1 MWRLILYRLGKF
13 QDRRSII
20 IYCTMG
26 GRNLVPVWH
35 CFHDVLHPM
44 LRLGCAQFGLCCK
57 WVLFPLKNRTC
68 LTMWFWIL
76 HLHLH
81 RPFWQEKQ
89 KKKNLLDERER
100 QEEECCAVVVPS
112 INLKREEHRRKQID
126 LWWIPPILS
135 RLPSI
140 FPITGTKGNE
150 NPLQISIPD
159 LTTDSIL
166 RNRWNLSEL
175 SRRTKQP
182 ICRVV
187 DVS

>member
-26 GRNLVPVWH
+26 GRNVGPVWH

-68 LTMWFWIL
+68 STMWFWIL

-81 RPFWQEKQ
+81 QPFWQEE
-89 KKKNLLDERER
+89 KKKPTWWEGKTGRR
-100 QEEECCAVVVPS
+100 VMCRCCP
-112 INLKREEHRRKQID
+112 INKLKREEHRRKQID
-126 LWWIPPILS
+126 LRWIPPILS

-150 NPLQISIPD
+150 KPLPISIPV

-166 RNRWNLSEL
+166 RNRWNLLEL

-187 DVS
+187 DAS

>member
-89 KKKNLLDERER
+89 KQKPTWREGKTGRRVLCRCCPINKLKK
-100 QEEECCAVVVPS
+100 
-112 INLKREEHRRKQID
+112 
-126 LWWIPPILS
+126 
-135 RLPSI
+135 
-140 FPITGTKGNE
+140 
-150 NPLQISIPD
+150 
-159 LTTDSIL
+159 
-166 RNRWNLSEL
+166 
-175 SRRTKQP
+175 RRTQKKTNWSLMDTAYSFP
-182 ICRVV
+182 PPFYFSHYRNKRKWK
-187 DVS
+187 STPNLHSRSHHWFYPTEPMKSLGTFP